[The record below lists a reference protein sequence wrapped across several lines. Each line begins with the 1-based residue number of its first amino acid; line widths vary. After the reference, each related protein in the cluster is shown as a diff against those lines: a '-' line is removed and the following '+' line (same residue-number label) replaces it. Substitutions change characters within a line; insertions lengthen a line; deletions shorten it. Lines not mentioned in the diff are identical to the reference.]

1 MIDLQDLHK
10 RYGNKVVLE
19 GITETIES
27 GEFFVILG
35 PSGAGKSTL
44 LKILA
49 GIERPDK
56 GRILVDGK
64 DITNL
69 PPEKRN
75 VAMVFQNYALY
86 PNMTVYD
93 NIAFPLKMRRIKKD
107 EIDRKVRRVA
117 ELLRITDILNMPVT
131 KISGGQQ
138 QRVALARAI
147 VREPSFYLLDEP
159 LSNLDARVRFVA
171 RGELKRIQKEL
182 NGTFIYVTH
191 DQKEAMSMADRI
203 AVLHNGRFEQV
214 GKPMELYEYP
224 KTKWVG
230 EFVGDFP
237 MNFIPGKLLGEEE
250 VEIGFRAEWVKIGK
264 GDLKAIVESIE
275 SVGENTYLFCKL
287 KEANE
292 LSTQIV
298 LLSPERYNIGEEVE
312 FSITRYRRY
321 KDGILID
328 RIERTDEQR
337 EKTKES

>member
-1 MIDLQDLHK
+1 MIQLQELTK
-10 RYGNKVVLE
+10 RYGNKVILDGV
-19 GITETIES
+19 TETIET

-49 GIERPDK
+49 GIEKLDK
-56 GRILVDGK
+56 GKIIVDGK

-93 NIAFPLKMRRIKKD
+93 NIAFPLKMKRMTKD
-107 EIDRKVRRVA
+107 EIQKRVERVA
-117 ELLRITDILNMPVT
+117 KLLGITDILKMNVT

-191 DQKEAMSMADRI
+191 DQKEAMSLADRI
-203 AVLHNGRFEQV
+203 AVLHNGKFEQV
-214 GKPMELYEYP
+214 GTPTELYEYP

-230 EFVGDFP
+230 EFIGDYP
-237 MNFIPGKLLGEEE
+237 MNFLPGKVIGEDNI
-250 VEIGFRAEWVKIGK
+250 EIGFRPEWTKIG
-264 GDLKAIVESIE
+264 GDLKGIVESVEVLGETTYLSCKVDEYKVIIE
-275 SVGENTYLFCKL
+275 S
-287 KEANE
+287 KEM
-292 LSTQIV
+292 
-298 LLSPERYNIGEEVE
+298 YDIGDEVT
-312 FSITRYRRY
+312 FSIVKFRRF
-321 KDGILID
+321 KDGFLID
-328 RIERTDEQR
+328 
-337 EKTKES
+337 KE

>member
-1 MIDLQDLHK
+1 MIQFIELTK
-10 RYGNKVVLE
+10 RYGNKVILDGV
-19 GITETIES
+19 TEKIET

-49 GIERPDK
+49 GIEKLDK
-56 GRILVDGK
+56 GKIIVDGK

-93 NIAFPLKMRRIKKD
+93 NIAFPLKMKGIKKG
-107 EIDRKVRRVA
+107 EIEKKVERVA
-117 ELLRITDILNMPVT
+117 KLLGITDILKMNVT

-138 QRVALARAI
+138 QRVAIARAI
-147 VREPSFYLLDEP
+147 IREPSFYLLDEP

-191 DQKEAMSMADRI
+191 DQKEAMSLADRV
-203 AVLHNGRFEQV
+203 AVLHNGKFEQV
-214 GKPMELYEYP
+214 GVPMELYEYP

-230 EFVGDFP
+230 EFIGDFP
-237 MNFIPGKLLGEEE
+237 MNFLPGKIVGVDG
-250 VEIGFRAEWVKIGK
+250 VEIGFRPGWTKIGGELK
-264 GDLKAIVESIE
+264 GSVESVE
-275 SVGENTYLFCKL
+275 VLGEAIYLFCKVDDYKVIIES
-287 KEANE
+287 KEMYD
-292 LSTQIV
+292 V
-298 LLSPERYNIGEEVE
+298 GDEVT
-312 FSITRYRRY
+312 FDISKYRRF
-321 KDGILID
+321 KDGLLID
-328 RIERTDEQR
+328 
-337 EKTKES
+337 KE